1 MKGFKK
7 GLIIGLLIFAG
18 IALGAY
24 VTTLSDT
31 STVSEPF
38 TAEMVNDLK
47 DNIYP
52 GESDKVVIRVSN
64 SGSANLYAK
73 IEGSVTITNDDP
85 DEDGYKFVQN
95 DVTLTPKVQCL
106 EVPGGGYTDFEFTV
120 SINPDA
126 EPGEFRVD
134 FRVDRVAGCG
144 E

>member
-1 MKGFKK
+1 MKAFKK

-38 TAEMVNDLK
+38 TAQFVDDLK

-52 GESDKVVIRVSN
+52 GESDTVTIRVSN
-64 SGSANLYAK
+64 SGSENLYALIK
-73 IEGSVTITNDDP
+73 GSVTITNADP
-85 DEDGYKFVQN
+85 DEDGYLLHEG
-95 DVTLTPKVQCL
+95 DVTLTPGAKCL
-106 EVPGGGYTDFEFTV
+106 EVPKGGYTDFEFTV
-120 SINPDA
+120 SVKPDA

-134 FRVDRVAGCG
+134 FTVERVAGC

>member
-1 MKGFKK
+1 MKAFKK

-24 VTTLSDT
+24 VTTLTDT

-38 TAEMVNDLK
+38 TAEFVNDLK

-52 GESDKVVIRVSN
+52 GESDRVIIRVSN

-73 IEGSVTITNDDP
+73 IEGSVSVTNADP
-85 DEDGYKFVQN
+85 DEDGHEFTED
-95 DVTLTPKVQCL
+95 DVTLTPQTQCL

-120 SINPDA
+120 SVKPDA
-126 EPGEFRVD
+126 EPGEFKVD
-134 FRVDRVAGCG
+134 FTVERVASC